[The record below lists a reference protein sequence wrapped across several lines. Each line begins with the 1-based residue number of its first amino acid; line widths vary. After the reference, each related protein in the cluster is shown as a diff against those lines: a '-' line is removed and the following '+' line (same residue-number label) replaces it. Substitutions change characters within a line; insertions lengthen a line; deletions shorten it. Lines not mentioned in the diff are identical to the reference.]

1 MANFVL
7 PEVSFQLMQSF
18 VCYRRVPPSRL
29 RATTAG
35 VLGTVWKVGWAPA
48 NAVTLKGKGERGGRL
63 LVVMPR
69 DESENLK
76 TPKQGVWWFRVSFDD
91 SAGCVFILLHAWCAP
106 SDPQR
111 GHGQASQPP
120 AGRARSAE
128 R

>member
-7 PEVSFQLMQSF
+7 PEVSFQLMQLF

-48 NAVTLKGKGERGGRL
+48 NAGTLKEKGERGGR

-91 SAGCVFILLHAWCAP
+91 ARCCRLCVYFAACAVHP
-106 SDPQR
+106 EGPW
-111 GHGQASQPP
+111 AC
-120 AGRARSAE
+120 
-128 R
+128 